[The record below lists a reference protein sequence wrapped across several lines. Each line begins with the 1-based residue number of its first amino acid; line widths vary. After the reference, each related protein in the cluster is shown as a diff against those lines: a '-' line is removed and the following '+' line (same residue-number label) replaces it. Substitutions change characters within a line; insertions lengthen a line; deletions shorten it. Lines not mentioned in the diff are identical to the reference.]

1 MKTNHSHGMDALGHA
16 LGVGLVW
23 FMLIC
28 SLCACLWVASRPAP
42 KPTGLVP
49 KDCPSTLVTITVY
62 IDNTQ
67 YSWQQRDTARSFDFE
82 LPHKIRVEV
91 KPQKEYY

>member
-1 MKTNHSHGMDALGHA
+1 MNRNHSHDMDALGHA
-16 LGVGLVW
+16 LGVGLVA
-23 FMLIC
+23 F
-28 SLCACLWVASRPAP
+28 CAIAIGLVVALPHLRP